1 MDDGYR
7 GMGFHSF
14 QKEEFVLMFY
24 LDHRLTIIIGAYGSG
39 KSEISVNMALSQR
52 KALPEKKLLIAD
64 LDIVN
69 PFYRSSD
76 CAAVLEKA
84 GVRLVTPL
92 YAGSNVDAPVLPP
105 DMYVIFDDESYQG
118 VFDIGGEDMGA
129 LVLGSLKKRI
139 EGPDAVIYMAV
150 NSLRPFTSDAEQIAI
165 MTNELSAAAGFKIN
179 GYLNN
184 TNLLEET
191 TAGMVADGE
200 ARILE
205 ASAITGVPLIANC
218 VMEGVEIPD
227 GLLKTNELF
236 RMERRIHYAY

>member
-1 MDDGYR
+1 
-7 GMGFHSF
+7 
-14 QKEEFVLMFY
+14 MFY

-39 KSEISVNMALSQR
+39 KSEISVNMALAQR
-52 KALPEKKLLIAD
+52 KALPDRNLLIAD

-76 CAAVLEKA
+76 CASVLKEA

-129 LVLGSLKKRI
+129 LVLGSLKQRI
-139 EGPDAVIYMAV
+139 ENTDAVIYMAV
-150 NSLRPFTSDAEQIAI
+150 NTLRPFTSDPEQIAV
-165 MTNELSAAAGFKIN
+165 MTNELSAAAGFKID

-191 TAGMVADGE
+191 TVDMVAEGE
-200 ARILE
+200 KKILE
-205 ASAITGVPLIANC
+205 ASAITGVPLIADC
-218 VMEGVEIPD
+218 IMEGVEMPE
-227 GLLKTNELF
+227 GSLKAPEIF
-236 RMERRIHYAY
+236 RMGRRIHYAY

>member
-1 MDDGYR
+1 
-7 GMGFHSF
+7 
-14 QKEEFVLMFY
+14 MFY

-39 KSEISVNMALSQR
+39 KSEISVNMALAQR
-52 KALPEKKLLIAD
+52 KALPDRNLLIAD

-76 CAAVLEKA
+76 CASVLKEA

-118 VFDIGGEDMGA
+118 VFDIGGEDMGV
-129 LVLGSLKKRI
+129 LVLGSLKQRI
-139 EGPDAVIYMAV
+139 ENTDAVIYMAV
-150 NSLRPFTSDAEQIAI
+150 NTLRPFTSDPEQIAV
-165 MTNELSAAAGFKIN
+165 MTNELSAAAGFKID

-191 TAGMVADGE
+191 TADMVAEGE
-200 ARILE
+200 KKILE
-205 ASAITGVPLIANC
+205 ASAITGVPLIADC
-218 VMEGVEIPD
+218 IMEGVEVPE
-227 GLLKTNELF
+227 GSLKAPEIF
-236 RMERRIHYAY
+236 RMGRRIHYAY

>member
-1 MDDGYR
+1 
-7 GMGFHSF
+7 
-14 QKEEFVLMFY
+14 MFY

-39 KSEISVNMALSQR
+39 KSEIAVNMSLAQR
-52 KALPEKKLLIAD
+52 KALPDKKLLIAD

-76 CAAVLEKA
+76 CASALEA
-84 GVRLVTPL
+84 EGIRLVTPM

-118 VFDIGGEDMGA
+118 IFDIGGEDMGA

-139 EGPDAVIYMAV
+139 ENTDAVIYMAV
-150 NSLRPFTSDAEQIAI
+150 NTLRPFTSDAEQIAI
-165 MTNELSAAAGFKIN
+165 MTNELAAAAGFKID

-191 TAGMVADGE
+191 TSDMLVEGE
-200 ARILE
+200 AKILE
-205 ASAITGVPLIANC
+205 ASKITGIPLVANC
-218 VMEGVEIPD
+218 VMEDVNVPD
-227 GLLKTNELF
+227 GVLKDRELF
-236 RMERRIHYAY
+236 RMTRKIRYAY

>member
-1 MDDGYR
+1 
-7 GMGFHSF
+7 
-14 QKEEFVLMFY
+14 MFY

-39 KSEISVNMALSQR
+39 KSEIAVNMSLAQR
-52 KALPEKKLLIAD
+52 KALPDKKLLIAD

-76 CAAVLEKA
+76 CASALEA
-84 GVRLVTPL
+84 EEIRLVTPM

-118 VFDIGGEDMGA
+118 IFDIGGEDMGA

-139 EGPDAVIYMAV
+139 ENTDAVIYMAV
-150 NSLRPFTSDAEQIAI
+150 NTLRPFTSDPEQIAI
-165 MTNELSAAAGFKIN
+165 MTNELSAAAGFKID

-191 TAGMVADGE
+191 TSEMLVEGAAK
-200 ARILE
+200 ILE
-205 ASAITGVPLIANC
+205 ASKLTGIPLVANC
-218 VMEGVEIPD
+218 VMEDVVIPD
-227 GLLKTNELF
+227 GVLTDRELF
-236 RMERRIHYAY
+236 RMNRKIRYAY

>member
-1 MDDGYR
+1 
-7 GMGFHSF
+7 
-14 QKEEFVLMFY
+14 MFY

-39 KSEISVNMALSQR
+39 KSEIAVNMSLAQR
-52 KALPEKKLLIAD
+52 KALPDKKLLIAD

-76 CAAVLEKA
+76 CASALEA
-84 GVRLVTPL
+84 EGIRLVTPM

-118 VFDIGGEDMGA
+118 IFDIGGEDMGA

-139 EGPDAVIYMAV
+139 ENTDAVIYMAV
-150 NSLRPFTSDAEQIAI
+150 NTLRPFTSDAEQITI
-165 MTNELSAAAGFKIN
+165 MTNELAAAAGFKID

-191 TAGMVADGE
+191 TSDMLVEGE
-200 ARILE
+200 AKILE
-205 ASAITGVPLIANC
+205 ASKITGIPLVANC
-218 VMEGVEIPD
+218 VMEDVQIPD
-227 GLLKTNELF
+227 GVLTDRELF
-236 RMERRIHYAY
+236 RMTRKIRYAY

>member
-1 MDDGYR
+1 
-7 GMGFHSF
+7 
-14 QKEEFVLMFY
+14 MFY

-39 KSEISVNMALSQR
+39 KSEIAVNMALAQR
-52 KALPEKKLLIAD
+52 KALPDKKLLIAD

-76 CAAVLEKA
+76 CASVLGEA
-84 GVRLVTPL
+84 GIRLVTPM

-118 VFDIGGEDMGA
+118 IFDIGGEDMGA
-129 LVLGSLKKRI
+129 LVLGSLKHRI
-139 EGPDAVIYMAV
+139 ENTDAVIYMAV

-165 MTNELSAAAGFKIN
+165 MTRELEAAAGFKIN

-191 TAGMVADGE
+191 TTEMLSEGE
-200 ARILE
+200 KKILE
-205 ASAITGVPLIANC
+205 ASAITGIPLIANC
-218 VMEGVEIPD
+218 AMENVEIPE
-227 GLLKTNELF
+227 GALTAGGIF
-236 RMERRIHYAY
+236 RMIRKIRYAY

>member
-1 MDDGYR
+1 
-7 GMGFHSF
+7 
-14 QKEEFVLMFY
+14 MFY

-39 KSEISVNMALSQR
+39 KSEISVNMALAQR
-52 KALPEKKLLIAD
+52 KALPDRNLLIAD

-76 CAAVLEKA
+76 CASVLKEA

-129 LVLGSLKKRI
+129 LVLGSLKHRI
-139 EGPDAVIYMAV
+139 ENTDAVIYMAV
-150 NSLRPFTSDAEQIAI
+150 NTLRPFTSDSEQISV
-165 MTNELSAAAGFKIN
+165 MTNELSAAAGFKID

-191 TAGMVADGE
+191 TADMVAEGE
-200 ARILE
+200 KKILE
-205 ASAITGVPLIANC
+205 ASAITGVPLIADC
-218 VMEGVEIPD
+218 IMEGVEVPE
-227 GLLKTNELF
+227 GSLKAPEIF
-236 RMERRIHYAY
+236 RMGRRIHYAY